1 MYGIGRE
8 LSFSYLSLAIISHT
22 VILKAYYLNKFQW
35 TVCPHVQKETIL
47 RWVNQY
53 FCIYIITSFI
63 FTSYSLSLTIFVLR
77 VTCCSDYVEVI
88 YQILRPKIRLSNVH
102 GFLDLEKF
110 KLQIVFYIENLILFF
125 LGHPV
130 LSHCVIV
137 CTWYA
142 KKYNLLLHYK
152 DKNPI
157 QNILNS
163 DAKSDDGV

>member
-1 MYGIGRE
+1 MTKINYCTSHNQHKMYQSLVMYGIGRE

-22 VILKAYYLNKFQW
+22 VILKAYYINKFQW

-88 YQILRPKIRLSNVH
+88 LSNTASQNKIVKCPW
-102 GFLDLEKF
+102 FSWFREIQIANCVLYWKF
-110 KLQIVFYIENLILFF
+110 NTILSWTPCTFS
-125 LGHPV
+125 LC
-130 LSHCVIV
+130 HCVHLV
-137 CTWYA
+137 C
-142 KKYNLLLHYK
+142 KK
-152 DKNPI
+152 
-157 QNILNS
+157 
-163 DAKSDDGV
+163 V